1 MTQDLNKDCLIEGD
15 KFTVSAMILVL
26 DENDNVYECDVSAVW
41 GVEADGSMDNTCPSI
56 ILRIASGAVITE
68 INIGSI
74 PELSNSQDWDSL
86 YGQFD
91 VTPSIAN
98 VDLVS
103 IQFTKL
109 KKELNIVV
117 DNLSITRVES
127 EASRL
132 VSNGDF
138 RVGDARYYK
147 AYSGGSI
154 HVGAPGYDDNL
165 SMH

>member
-1 MTQDLNKDCLIEGD
+1 
-15 KFTVSAMILVL
+15 
-26 DENDNVYECDVSAVW
+26 
-41 GVEADGSMDNTCPSI
+41 MDNTCPSI